1 MQNKSKDSPED
12 LRGGTEQQDG
22 TSSTTEQP
30 GLIAR
35 GMQSLLHM
43 GLGEM
48 LLRAATNIFSVLAIA
63 IVIWLAQMYFRQPA
77 VNALS
82 GGHTSAIPTIM
93 PEAPS
98 STEALP
104 FDLASEGISRQ
115 ADLHTNVPERA
126 RQDIVKYTVQKGDTV
141 SGIADRYGL
150 QPKTIFA
157 ANYEILQDNP
167 ENLQPDQQ
175 LKDPS
180 RRWRLLGVV
189 GRHPLRAVGSLF
201 QGQAAGH
208 HLIPRQSSGS
218 RLRRRPGKC

>member
-1 MQNKSKDSPED
+1 MQNKSKDGPED

-22 TSSTTEQP
+22 TAITTEQP
-30 GLIAR
+30 GMIAR

-43 GLGEM
+43 GLGEL

-63 IVIWLAQMYFRQPA
+63 IVIWLAQMYFRQPS
-77 VNALS
+77 VNALT
-82 GGHTSAIPTIM
+82 GGHSSAVPTII

-98 STEALP
+98 SIEASP
-104 FDLASEGISRQ
+104 FDLASEGIPRQ

-175 LKDPS
+175 LRILPVDGVY
-180 RRWRLLGVV
+180 WEWLG
-189 GRHPLRAVGSLF
+189 GIPFGEW
-201 QGQAAGH
+201 AAYFKVKPQD
-208 HLIPRQSSGS
+208 II
-218 RLRRRPGKC
+218 